1 MMNRCLRRFPRL
13 RGSSVL
19 VLVVAAGIAGATLLA
34 CTTRSGSPGAR
45 VPSIL
50 ALGNGHG
57 TVQLGEQVYAQN
69 CAVCHGDQLDGN
81 NGKYPPLV
89 GRGAVLDHPNAT
101 ELYQYV
107 RRAMPFGNPAS
118 LSDDDYYAVV
128 AYMLYKNGVL
138 PENAKLDATSIAK
151 ITLPGATPIAPPL
164 PGAPTAQQQL
174 IPGSTQAMPYVTP
187 GPGR

>member
-1 MMNRCLRRFPRL
+1 MKRAASLARSPHF
-13 RGSSVL
+13 VL
-19 VLVVAAGIAGATLLA
+19 GVIALVGAGVVLLA
-34 CTTRSGSPGAR
+34 CTTRSGSSGVH
-45 VPSIL
+45 VPSL
-50 ALGNGHG
+50 VALGTGHG
-57 TVQLGEQVYAQN
+57 SVQMGAQVYAQN

-89 GRGAVLDHPNAT
+89 GRPAVLDHPNAT

-138 PENAKLDATSIAK
+138 PDNATLDATSIK
-151 ITLPGATPIAPPL
+151 SITLPGATPIAPPL
-164 PGAPTAQQQL
+164 PGAPTTTQQVTC
-174 IPGSTQAMPYVTP
+174 GSTQAMPYVTP
-187 GPGR
+187 GPGK